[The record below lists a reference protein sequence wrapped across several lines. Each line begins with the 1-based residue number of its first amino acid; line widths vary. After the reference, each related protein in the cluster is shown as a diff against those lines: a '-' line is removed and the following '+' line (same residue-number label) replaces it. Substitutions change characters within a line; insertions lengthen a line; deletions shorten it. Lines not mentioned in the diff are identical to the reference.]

1 MLRLAG
7 LIPQPRVNL
16 RLDLEFDVFARR
28 IGNGK
33 SSVWKAPRDPPAPP
47 YEGGERVWDCVGGR
61 AGDVFGTAS
70 AWRCAGIAS
79 GLVSQVGLSRP
90 TAIDSRE
97 CQRVP
102 ANAFANDR

>member
-1 MLRLAG
+1 MLGWREPVEKRLQPLQRERRDRHVPPNG

-79 GLVSQVGLSRP
+79 GLVSQVGLS
-90 TAIDSRE
+90 
-97 CQRVP
+97 
-102 ANAFANDR
+102 